1 MKDIFY
7 IMDRKGDTMK
17 QKIILI
23 TENDKDLSVALKELN
38 ITKEQLDEASVS
50 AWKYLLNELSD
61 MGGNQDR
68 FEVISVETLEE

>member
-1 MKDIFY
+1 
-7 IMDRKGDTMK
+7 MK

-50 AWKYLLNELSD
+50 AWKYLLNELGD

>member
-1 MKDIFY
+1 
-7 IMDRKGDTMK
+7 MDRKGDTMK